1 MKNLGTKRELIGLT
15 IVLLL
20 AAAGFAFFA
29 WYTMRPADVIGTVA
43 TISFGIVL
51 SALIGI
57 VLVLD
62 AAATTRW
69 RRFWVDLLF
78 AALMLALIDYFFLD
92 TTTPW
97 QMLLAGA
104 GLALALV
111 ALLAIRKLD
120 D

>member
-1 MKNLGTKRELIGLT
+1 MKKLSTKRELIGL
-15 IVLLL
+15 IVVLVL

-29 WYTMRPADVIGTVA
+29 WYTMRPDDVIGTIA

-51 SALIGI
+51 AALIGI
-57 VLVLD
+57 ALFLD

-97 QMLLAGA
+97 QML
-104 GLALALV
+104 
-111 ALLAIRKLD
+111 
-120 D
+120 